1 MWGSAIMVSMTGGIW
16 DSWESRLQTVRREVA
31 RTLGIEPGLTLELP
45 FGEVEIRLPG
55 GRRRLRGNL
64 RTGLWRLVED
74 EAAVSDE
81 LPLVEMLQ
89 QLHVEAHG

>member
-1 MWGSAIMVSMTGGIW
+1 MQAA
-16 DSWESRLQTVRREVA
+16 RREVA
-31 RTLGIEPGLTLELP
+31 RALGFEPGLTLEAP

-74 EAAVSDE
+74 EAALSHE
-81 LPLVEMLQ
+81 APLAEILRRLDVG
-89 QLHVEAHG
+89 VHG

>member
-1 MWGSAIMVSMTGGIW
+1 MAW
-16 DSWESRLQTVRREVA
+16 DTWESRMQAARREVA
-31 RTLGIEPGLTLELP
+31 RALGIEPGLTLEAP

-74 EAAVSDE
+74 EVALSEEA
-81 LPLVEMLQ
+81 PLT
-89 QLHVEAHG
+89 QLLEHLKPRMHG

>member
-1 MWGSAIMVSMTGGIW
+1 MAW
-16 DSWESRLQTVRREVA
+16 DTWESRMQAARREVA
-31 RTLGIEPGLTLELP
+31 RALGFEPGLRLEAP

-74 EAAVSDE
+74 EVALSEEAPLAVILERLD
-81 LPLVEMLQ
+81 VG
-89 QLHVEAHG
+89 VHG

>member
-1 MWGSAIMVSMTGGIW
+1 MVVDVNW
-16 DSWESRLQTVRREVA
+16 DTWESRMQAARREVA
-31 RTLGIEPGLTLELP
+31 RALGFEPGLTLEAP

-74 EAAVSDE
+74 EAALSDE
-81 LPLVEMLQ
+81 APLAEILRRLDVG
-89 QLHVEAHG
+89 VHG

>member
-1 MWGSAIMVSMTGGIW
+1 MVIDVAW
-16 DSWESRLQTVRREVA
+16 DTWESRMQEARREVA
-31 RTLGIEPGLTLELP
+31 RALGIEPGVTLEAP

-74 EAAVSDE
+74 EVALSDE
-81 LPLVEMLQ
+81 APLAAILERLDVG
-89 QLHVEAHG
+89 VHG

>member
-1 MWGSAIMVSMTGGIW
+1 MIDVAW
-16 DSWESRLQTVRREVA
+16 DTWESRMQEARREVA
-31 RTLGIEPGLTLELP
+31 RALGIEPGVTLEPP

-74 EAAVSDE
+74 EVALSDE
-81 LPLVEMLQ
+81 VPLAAILERLDVG
-89 QLHVEAHG
+89 VHG

>member
-1 MWGSAIMVSMTGGIW
+1 VAW
-16 DSWESRLQTVRREVA
+16 DTWESRMQAARREVA
-31 RTLGIEPGLTLELP
+31 RALGIEPGLSLEAP

-74 EAAVSDE
+74 EAALSDE
-81 LPLVEMLQ
+81 APLAAILERLDVG
-89 QLHVEAHG
+89 VHG